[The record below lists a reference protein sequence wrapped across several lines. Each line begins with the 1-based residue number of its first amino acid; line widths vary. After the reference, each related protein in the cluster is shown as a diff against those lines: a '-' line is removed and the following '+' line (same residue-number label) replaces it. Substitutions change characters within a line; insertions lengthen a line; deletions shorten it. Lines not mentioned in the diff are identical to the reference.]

1 MKFDVVEILQKAT
14 QVGASDIHITVGV
27 PITLRVNGHLKY
39 MDDHKVMPNDVQTLV
54 TNMLSEKQYEKFK
67 SIGEMDFS
75 FSTAGI
81 GRYRVNVF
89 KQRGSIGLVLRIVSL
104 TIPTMDQLKLP
115 LVLKDLC
122 TKKRGL
128 ILVTGPTGSG
138 KSTTLASMIDYINDN
153 IDRHIITIEDP
164 IEYLHRHK
172 KCVVNQREVGND
184 TETFALALRA
194 SLRQDPDIILVGE
207 MRDLET
213 ISTAIT
219 AAETGH
225 LVMSTLH
232 TVGAA
237 STVDRIIDVFPPYQ
251 QQQIKIQLATTLEA
265 IISQQLM
272 PSADGKGRVACFEIL
287 IVTPAARALIREG
300 KTHLIQNIIQTGNN
314 VGMISMDNSILEC
327 VSKRLIT
334 SETAKKYCVDLEY
347 MTKQLMYV

>member
-164 IEYLHRHK
+164 IEYLHKHK

-334 SETAKKYCVDLEY
+334 PETAKKYCVDLEY

>member
-1 MKFDVVEILQKAT
+1 MKLNVSEILDSA
-14 QVGASDIHITVGV
+14 VRLGASDIHITVGIPV
-27 PITLRVNGHLKY
+27 TLRINGHLRY
-39 MDDHKVMPNDVQTLV
+39 LNEERIMPEDTAQLV
-54 TNMLSEKQYEKFK
+54 YEMLSEKQMERFK
-67 SIGEMDFS
+67 NSGEMDFS
-75 FSTAGI
+75 YSTVGF

-89 KQRGSIGLVLRIVSL
+89 RQRGSIGLAMRIVSL
-104 TIPTMDQLKLP
+104 DIPTMQQLNLP

-122 TKKRGL
+122 MKKRGL

-138 KSTTLASMIDYINDN
+138 KSTTLAAMIDYVNDRV
-153 IDRHIITIEDP
+153 DRHIITIEDP
-164 IEYLHRHK
+164 IEYLHKHK
-172 KCVVNQREVGND
+172 KSLINQREVGND
-184 TETFALALRA
+184 TNSFAQALRA

-237 STVDRIIDVFPPYQ
+237 STVDRIIDVFPPHQ
-251 QQQIKIQLATTLEA
+251 QQQIKIQLAMTLEA
-265 IISQQLM
+265 VISQQLM
-272 PSADGKGRVACFEIL
+272 PSMDGNSRVACFEVL

-327 VSKRLIT
+327 VNKRKIT
-334 SETAKKYCVDLEY
+334 PEVAKKYCVDLEY
-347 MTKQLMYV
+347 MTKQLMYI

>member
-164 IEYLHRHK
+164 IEYLHKHK

-272 PSADGKGRVACFEIL
+272 PSADGKGRTACFEIL

-334 SETAKKYCVDLEY
+334 PETAKKYCVDLEY

>member
-1 MKFDVVEILQKAT
+1 MKFDVVEILEKAT

-27 PITLRVNGHLKY
+27 PITLRINGHLKY
-39 MDDHKVMPNDVQTLV
+39 MDDYRVMPDDIEHLLAT
-54 TNMLSEKQYEKFK
+54 MLTEKQYEKFK
-67 SIGEMDFS
+67 SKGEMDFS
-75 FSTAGI
+75 FSTAGV
-81 GRYRVNVF
+81 GRYRVNAF
-89 KQRGSIGLVLRIVSL
+89 KQRGSMGMVLRIVSL
-104 TIPTMDQLKLP
+104 TIPSMEELRLP
-115 LVLKDLC
+115 SVLKNLC
-122 TKKRGL
+122 AKKRGL

-138 KSTTLASMIDYINDN
+138 KSTTLAAMIDYINDT

-164 IEYLHRHK
+164 IEFLHKHK
-172 KCVVNQREVGND
+172 KCVINQREVGND
-184 TETFALALRA
+184 TESFALALRA

-237 STVDRIIDVFPPYQ
+237 STVDRIIDVFPPHQ
-251 QQQIKIQLATTLEA
+251 QQQVKIQLSMTLEA
-265 IISQQLM
+265 IISQQLL
-272 PSADGKGRVACFEIL
+272 PSADGRGRVACFEVL

-314 VGMISMDNSILEC
+314 FGMISMDNSILEN
-327 VSKRLIT
+327 VNKRMIT
-334 SETAKKYCVDLEY
+334 AETAKKYCVDLEY
-347 MTKQLMYV
+347 MTKQLMYL